1 MTSSTVIVERAGRTT
16 VITLNRP
23 ERRNAIDAAT
33 AALLRDAFVAFDADG
48 ESDVAVLTGAGGAFC
63 AGADLQAMAQ
73 GEWRPVTAEG
83 DLAPM
88 GPSRMRLSKPSIAA
102 IEGPAVAGGLEL
114 ALLCD
119 LRIAGGG
126 AYFGVLNRRFGVPLI
141 DLGTVRLPRLIGHAR
156 ALDLILTGRVVDAA
170 EALAFGL
177 VTRVVETGTALDAAR
192 ALAEQ
197 LSAFPQAAM
206 RNDRLSA
213 YEQWDLSEADAARNE
228 IEHGLATI
236 ASGEAFT
243 GAARFAAGVGRH
255 GRT

>member
-1 MTSSTVIVERAGRTT
+1 MVEQVGRTT

-23 ERRNAIDAAT
+23 ERRNAVDAAT
-33 AALLRDAFVAFDADG
+33 AAALRAAFVAFDAND
-48 ESDVAVLTGAGGAFC
+48 ESDVLVLTGAGGAFC
-63 AGADLQAMAQ
+63 SGADLQALAR

-102 IEGPAVAGGLEL
+102 IEGPAVAGGMEL
-114 ALLCD
+114 ALACD
-119 LRIAGGG
+119 LRIAGAD
-126 AYFGVLNRRFGVPLI
+126 AYLGVLNRRFGVPLI
-141 DLGTVRLPRLIGHAR
+141 DLGTVRLPRLIGHGR
-156 ALDLILTGRVVDAA
+156 ALDLILTGRIVDAA
-170 EALAFGL
+170 EALAIGL
-177 VTRVVETGTALDAAR
+177 VTRVVETGTALDAAL
-192 ALAEQ
+192 ALAQ
-197 LSAFPQAAM
+197 TLAAFPQAAL

-236 ASGEAFT
+236 ASGETFT
-243 GAARFAAGVGRH
+243 GAARFARGTGRH